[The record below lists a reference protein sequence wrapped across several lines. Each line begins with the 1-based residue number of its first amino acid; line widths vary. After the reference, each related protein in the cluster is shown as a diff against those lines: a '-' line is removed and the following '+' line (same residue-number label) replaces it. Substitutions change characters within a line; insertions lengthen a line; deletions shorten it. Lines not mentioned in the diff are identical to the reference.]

1 MIVDGEKMI
10 EMRIVEIG
18 DGCRPEFQYR
28 YKFPENETYYDK
40 NMKPVEW
47 SYWET
52 AKYVSLME
60 TQDD

>member
-28 YKFPENETYYDK
+28 YKNQLPPGCIEPPFYMP
-40 NMKPVEW
+40 W
-47 SYWET
+47 SNWET

-60 TQDD
+60 TQND